1 VVSKDRAKK
10 YNIEK
15 KNNTGAVMPE
25 QIFISYRRDDAA
37 YVTGHIN
44 DLLRKE
50 FGDESVFTDVDNI
63 ALGVD
68 FRAVLDQTVSQCQVL
83 LAVIGSGWL
92 SAADREGK
100 LRLQDPADFVRIE
113 IESALKRNIPVIPLL
128 VSGAKMPAAEDLP
141 ESLKGLAFR
150 NGIQIRPAPDFGV
163 DIARLIKN
171 LRTHFD
177 SRRTDEPDSPIPL
190 EPRPAETPVSEPKS
204 AATRAAGREKP
215 DQEDTQGSK
224 FELEE
229 YDRVRKRAELDAARG
244 KKPGRYV
251 AVWMTVLIALGAGVW
266 YYTSQNPETVRSL
279 LGIMG
284 PGTDANP
291 VVDNRADEGPVSP
304 GGRAADVASPAPQ
317 ERIAD
322 EQVTGV
328 AVDAVTGSEAT
339 GASDPGAVTGI
350 ADEETGTNV
359 DDAVAVAEPAVDAA
373 DGASEQAE
381 AAPPGETV
389 ADEVAAGPAVEPV
402 DQGAGAAAVTLEA
415 DDEITLTP
423 GSQRLSDSSEYISEG
438 VRLAAIDDHEGAISY
453 FDEAIELDVQP
464 AFAYKQRAASYVALG
479 QHDAAVSDYTEA
491 IARNNEDL
499 NAYYN
504 RGGSYMALQDYAAAI
519 ADFDVVIQM
528 DPEFV
533 DAYAKRADA
542 HEALGNTEA
551 AVRDRAVVEVFES
564 NRDNPR

>member
-1 VVSKDRAKK
+1 
-10 YNIEK
+10 
-15 KNNTGAVMPE
+15 MPE

-92 SAADREGK
+92 SASDREGNR
-100 LRLQDPADFVRIE
+100 RLKDPADFVRIE

-141 ESLKGLAFR
+141 GSLQGLAFR

-163 DIARLIKN
+163 DMARLIRN
-171 LRTHFD
+171 LRSHFESIRTH
-177 SRRTDEPDSPIPL
+177 EPGIAIPA
-190 EPRPAETPVSEPKS
+190 EPRPAETPVSKPKPADVGTSESKS
-204 AATRAAGREKP
+204 ADESDAPA
-215 DQEDTQGSK
+215 DK

-229 YDRVRKRAELDAARG
+229 SDRARKRAELERQKK
-244 KKPGRYV
+244 KKPRGRA
-251 AVWMTVLIALGAGVW
+251 AVWLTAVVVLAAGGW
-266 YYTSQNPETVRSL
+266 YYTNQNPDAIQAL
-279 LGIMG
+279 LGVG
-284 PGTDANP
+284 GSAAPATDPEPAAGDDMEEVQTIDDSSS
-291 VVDNRADEGPVSP
+291 VVDVTPAAQGVTVEEAAPGIGIDTEAVGEEAAAEDLESAAGAGTIAEDLDELPDGSV
-304 GGRAADVASPAPQ
+304 
-317 ERIAD
+317 D
-322 EQVTGV
+322 E
-328 AVDAVTGSEAT
+328 
-339 GASDPGAVTGI
+339 
-350 ADEETGTNV
+350 
-359 DDAVAVAEPAVDAA
+359 AVAVAQPAEGAPA
-373 DGASEQAE
+373 EASEQAE
-381 AAPPGETV
+381 SALSAEPAPAEEAAEPVAAATEEAEDADAAPLET
-389 ADEVAAGPAVEPV
+389 
-402 DQGAGAAAVTLEA
+402 

-438 VRLAAIDDHEGAISY
+438 VRLAAIDDHEGAIEY
-453 FDEAIELDVQP
+453 FDQAIELGVQP

-479 QHDAAVSDYTEA
+479 QHEAAISDFTEA
-491 IARNNEDL
+491 IALNNEDL
-499 NAYYN
+499 NAWYS
-504 RGGSYMALQDYAAAI
+504 RGSSYLVLQDYAAAI
-519 ADFDVVIQM
+519 ADFDAVIQI

-533 DAYAKRADA
+533 DAYTKRASA

-551 AVRDRAVVEVFES
+551 AVRDRSVVEVFES